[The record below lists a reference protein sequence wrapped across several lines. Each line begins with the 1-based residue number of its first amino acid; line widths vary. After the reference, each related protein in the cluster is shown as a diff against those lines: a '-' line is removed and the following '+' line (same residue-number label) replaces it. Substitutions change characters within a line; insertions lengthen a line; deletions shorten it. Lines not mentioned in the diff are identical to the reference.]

1 MSETRV
7 SQLNS
12 LWSFAVKLE
21 TDALKRSNDHLR
33 HLNSEIPRN
42 EPRLDSLMFV
52 RHNEFSWQEPPDVQF
67 EPSPVWLDD
76 SEMAVDEASKVFLI
90 NVLGKSKGQL
100 AELKQE
106 VDKKRREV
114 AAVKMIRQ
122 NIRTG
127 RDKRDEVEMVKTMF
141 SIQEDLHQN
150 ERKRLTAEVE
160 VVTITSAVGNISLGA
175 RNHNFKAQTFKI
187 PTNCDLC
194 GDRIWG
200 LSAKGFDCRDCGYT
214 CHNKCELKVP
224 ASCPGELSKDE
235 RKKLKT
241 ERQQAFHVPAAHSH
255 ANGDSP
261 DDVPELPAI
270 SRSSTMNSLS
280 SGYAASA
287 NRSVS
292 GPPARNS
299 SHKEETVAEEE
310 NSVPQPTA
318 VSKPNTLRRNRI
330 VAPPPTQYISEM
342 PANEQPNGRTSSP
355 SVASHPTDQR
365 GKMLYSY
372 QANGAGEVS
381 VQEGDEVT
389 IVELDGNRPTP
400 STILSIL
407 VDPQLY

>member
-1 MSETRV
+1 M

-21 TDALKRSNDHLR
+21 TDALNRSNDHLR
-33 HLNSEIPRN
+33 HLSNEIPRN

-52 RHNEFSWQEPPDVQF
+52 RHNEVSWQEPPDVQF

-76 SEMAVDEASKVFLI
+76 SEMAVDETSKVFLI

-106 VDKKRREV
+106 VEKKRREV
-114 AAVKMIRQ
+114 AAIKMIRQ
-122 NIRTG
+122 NIRIG
-127 RDKRDEVEMVKTMF
+127 KDKRDEAEMVKTMF
-141 SIQEDLHQN
+141 SVQEDLHQN

-160 VVTITSAVGNISLGA
+160 VGTITSAVGNVSLGA

-241 ERQQAFHVPAAHSH
+241 ERQQAFHVPAAHFH

-261 DDVPELPAI
+261 DDVSELPAI

-292 GPPARNS
+292 GPPTRNS
-299 SHKEETVAEEE
+299 PHKEETVPEGV

-318 VSKPNTLRRNRI
+318 VSKPTTLRRNRI
-330 VAPPPTQYISEM
+330 VAPPPTHYISEM
-342 PANEQPNGRTSSP
+342 PANEQPNGRTSSTT
-355 SVASHPTDQR
+355 ATSHPTDQR

-389 IVELDGNRPTP
+389 IVEPDGNHHLRSCP
-400 STILSIL
+400 SS
-407 VDPQLY
+407 